1 LSVFSKISAFP
12 AKVRAGSSG
21 YPGDL
26 RFPATSGFTARVRH
40 LVLRM
45 SGHSWHALAV
55 RRLRNDLPYTFR
67 PPKVRPWIRPAGLWV
82 NRHVHL
88 GRKYRVDRIAE
99 KGFDAVRTLCGE
111 GHSVLLAPNHSDH
124 SDPHVVIDV
133 CQGHGLKPFFMGA
146 REIFEVSPLACW
158 SLQSMGVF
166 SVDRDGPDISAI
178 KTAISIIER
187 GGEPLVVFPEGEIYH
202 HHRRLDPLNE
212 GVASILLKG
221 AARLSGDS
229 KAFLVPVAMRFF
241 HDPSVEATFRERLS
255 KLEDRI
261 GWQPRPNHPADARI
275 LRLATGV
282 LALKETEF
290 LGRAGSGEIQERLA
304 QLCDN
309 LLSEVETR
317 YPRDGRAAKPPERV
331 RALRFRIR
339 RRLLDAENP
348 PDAAA
353 REVLLDDLDRVF
365 TALQAHSYI
374 GDYITV
380 DPTTD
385 RRAEMIM
392 KLEEDLLGFPTYPVG
407 RRAEVTAG
415 TPIPVS
421 GLLASGEIPAKGG
434 ALALTERLE
443 SQLGAMLR

>member
-1 LSVFSKISAFP
+1 
-12 AKVRAGSSG
+12 
-21 YPGDL
+21 
-26 RFPATSGFTARVRH
+26 
-40 LVLRM
+40 
-45 SGHSWHALAV
+45 V
-55 RRLRNDLPYTFR
+55 RRLRNDLPYKFR
-67 PPKVRPWIRPAGLWV
+67 PPKLRPWIRPAGLWV
-82 NRHVHL
+82 NRQIHL
-88 GRKYRVDRIAE
+88 GRKYQVKFIEEA
-99 KGFDAVRTLCGE
+99 GFDAVQALWAE
-111 GHSVLLAPNHSDH
+111 GHSILLAPNHSDH
-124 SDPHVVIDV
+124 SDPHVIIEL
-133 CQGHGLKPFFMGA
+133 CHRHGMKPYFMGA
-146 REIFEVSPLACW
+146 REIFEVSPVACW

-166 SVDRDGPDISAI
+166 SVDRDGPDLSAI
-178 KTAISIIER
+178 KTAISIIEQ

-221 AARLSGDS
+221 AARLAEGR
-229 KAFLVPVAMRFF
+229 KAYLVPVGMRFF
-241 HDPSVEATFRERLS
+241 HDPSVEATFRDRLS

-261 GWQPRPNHPADARI
+261 GWQPRPNLPADGRI

-290 LGRAGSGEIQERLA
+290 LGRAGTGEIQERLA

-309 LLSEVETR
+309 LLTEVESR
-317 YPRDGRAAKPPERV
+317 YPRDGRAATPPERV

-339 RRLLDAENP
+339 RRLLDSENP
-348 PDAAA
+348 PEPAV
-353 REVLLDDLDRVF
+353 REILLDDLDRVF

-392 KLEEDLLGFPTYPVG
+392 KLEEDLLGFPTYPVA

-415 TPIPVS
+415 APIPVS
-421 GLLASGEIPAKGG
+421 DLLATGEISAKGG

-443 SQLGAMLR
+443 AQLGQMLR